1 MRCSFFLIERTKL
14 LNSLY
19 EIDLP
24 IEKMKEDYLVTLLL
38 YGSQKYDDNANK
50 TIILD
55 CIAYLK
61 SANRFDRPCLT
72 IVTTSTFL
80 SYP

>member
-1 MRCSFFLIERTKL
+1 
-14 LNSLY
+14 
-19 EIDLP
+19 
-24 IEKMKEDYLVTLLL
+24 MKEDYLVTLLL